1 MGFRELADEGADR
14 TVIQTYLSKGDMLTT
29 TIRIPANLKDALAEE
44 ATLSGVSV
52 SAYIRQCVIN
62 HLVAEAGG
70 TR

>member
-14 TVIQTYLSKGDMLTT
+14 TAIQTYLSKGDMLTT
-29 TIRIPANLKDALAEE
+29 TIRIPANLKDTLAEE

-62 HLVAEAGG
+62 HLVTEAGG